1 MLQSQAINRW
11 LASAQ
16 HQVRTLL
23 ADNAWVLCVQGGCE
37 AELAAGPFKM
47 ISAHQDKTQP
57 PTVAR
62 LNGRVIASSTKATE
76 QIILVMPDE
85 QSASATAIANS
96 FAAITSCPVFEVK
109 LADVNLTTIQSST
122 IIIALVELDKSVL
135 STLSQQEMQAI
146 KRINQAAR
154 AVLWM
159 TGGDLMRG
167 AKPEMSIAL
176 GFIRTM
182 RLEHYPTKFG
192 ILDVD
197 YPRTRAELVGQS
209 VVDVLLALETQPR
222 SDDEFVL
229 CNGLLHVSRMHPHT
243 SLNSSLAK
251 KRDQKATKVPRS
263 ELCAAQLTILRPG
276 NLSTIKLQQ
285 HQQALDRMQDD
296 EVELEVLAV
305 GLNAKD
311 FYTLMGRLDTRE
323 STSSLECTGI
333 VRAVGASVSNLH
345 LGDRVVNMAPRKLS
359 TLIRV
364 PSSCCCKLFAHESY
378 LEMATVPLVLSSALY
393 ALQHRAHLQP
403 HETVLIHSATGGLG
417 QAAIQVARLTG
428 ADVFVTAGTEEKRK
442 YLHEVLGVAR
452 NHIFGSH
459 DASFAAGIMRETAG
473 RGVDVILNSLSG
485 DLLDCGWRCLA
496 DFGRFIEVGKKDI
509 TEAGSLDMSIFGRGA
524 SFSAFD
530 LTDLYYSKNP
540 AQNSVWSE

>member
-1 MLQSQAINRW
+1 
-11 LASAQ
+11 
-16 HQVRTLL
+16 
-23 ADNAWVLCVQGGCE
+23 
-37 AELAAGPFKM
+37 M
-47 ISAHQDKTQP
+47 ISAHQGKIQP

-62 LNGRVIASSTKATE
+62 FKGRAIASSTKAAE

-85 QSASATAIANS
+85 QSANATAIANS
-96 FAAITSCPVFEVK
+96 FPAITSCSVSEVK
-109 LADVNLTTIQSST
+109 LADVNLTTIQSNT
-122 IIIALVELDKSVL
+122 IIVVLIELDKSVL

-146 KRINQAAR
+146 KTINRAAR
-154 AVLWM
+154 VVLWM
-159 TGGDLMRG
+159 TGGDLLRA
-167 AKPEMSIAL
+167 AKPDMTIAL

-182 RLEHYPTKFG
+182 RLEQYPTKFG

-197 YPRTRAELVGQS
+197 YPRTRAKLIGQS
-209 VVDVLLALETQPR
+209 IVNVLMALENQPKG
-222 SDDEFVL
+222 DDEFIL
-229 CNGLLHVSRMHPHT
+229 CNGLLHISRMHPHT
-243 SLNSSLAK
+243 SLNSSLAE
-251 KRDQKATKVPRS
+251 KRDQKAIEIPRS

-276 NLSTIKLQQ
+276 SLSTIKLQQ
-285 HQQALDRMQDD
+285 HQQAPNRLQDD

-311 FYTLMGRLDTRE
+311 FYTLMGRLDTKE

-333 VRAVGASVSNLH
+333 VHAVGARVSNLH

-364 PSSCCCKLFAHESY
+364 PSSCCCKLLAHESY
-378 LEMATVPLVLSSALY
+378 LEMATVPLVLASALY
-393 ALQHRAHLQP
+393 ALKHRAHLQP
-403 HETVLIHSATGGLG
+403 HESVLIHSATGGLG
-417 QAAIQVARLTG
+417 QAAIQVARLAG
-428 ADVFVTAGTEEKRK
+428 ADVFVTAGTEEKRE

-459 DASFAAGIMRETAG
+459 DASFAADIMRETTG

-496 DFGRFIEVGKKDI
+496 DFGRFIEVVMKDI
-509 TEAGSLDMSIFGRGA
+509 HEAGSLDMSIFGRGA

-540 AQNSVWSE
+540 AQNRIWSELESISNTRLSGGLMSI